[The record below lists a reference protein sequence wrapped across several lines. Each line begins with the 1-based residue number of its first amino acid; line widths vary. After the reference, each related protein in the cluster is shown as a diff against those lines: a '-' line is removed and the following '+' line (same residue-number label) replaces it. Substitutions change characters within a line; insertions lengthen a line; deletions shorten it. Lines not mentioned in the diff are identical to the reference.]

1 MKRRLLASVL
11 PFVLIAGCGDK
22 GNDKAE
28 ADAMDPA
35 SEQALNDELM
45 TDPDLAGRNE
55 ANAAL
60 SGTGNAAI
68 PNIDKS
74 PRAMTCSPSIAI
86 APTNTSSC
94 V

>member
-35 SEQALNDELM
+35 SEQALNDEMM
-45 TDPDLAGRNE
+45 TDPDMAGRNE

-60 SGTGNAAI
+60 SGTGNALAATDCK
-68 PNIDKS
+68 PN
-74 PRAMTCSPSIAI
+74 R
-86 APTNTSSC
+86 
-94 V
+94 